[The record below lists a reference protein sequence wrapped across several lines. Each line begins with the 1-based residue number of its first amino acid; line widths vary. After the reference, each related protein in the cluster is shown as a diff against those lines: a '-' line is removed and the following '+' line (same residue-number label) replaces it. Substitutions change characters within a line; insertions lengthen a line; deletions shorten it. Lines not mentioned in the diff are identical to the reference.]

1 MLCINKFFIL
11 IFISLCLTGIKP
23 GIGMTFEIQE
33 RCIDGMEPRCQPMI
47 LGVGFLDKEAANSFK
62 LVAQGLPKGSWVA
75 LSSQG
80 GNLISGLQ
88 LGMAIRELGLNTT
101 IGSTDYSPLE
111 CYSACAYAFLG
122 GQSRHIPNG
131 GRYGLHQF
139 KGQTKEINQADT
151 QKISVILAN
160 YLDRMGVDRRLL
172 DYALVTSTD
181 RMTVLSLAQ
190 AKILQVDNTGQSPS
204 ARWRI
209 EAVASGQLV
218 LINQAMFDKER
229 IPVTLGFMNA
239 DGKIF
244 SIIFYSKND
253 FKDFQSN
260 GKHDIQIGKELYSL
274 NPITKWQEKERG
286 YQSIFQVSEKL
297 IDQINE
303 LSEDA
308 FFKLKV
314 THLNEANEAI
324 FGVKNFKRSIQA
336 LPKK

>member
-1 MLCINKFFIL
+1 MLVCHKFFIF
-11 IFISLCLTGIKP
+11 IFISLCLAGIKP

-33 RCIDGMEPRCQPMI
+33 RCIDGIEPRCQPVI
-47 LGVGFLDKEAANSFK
+47 LGIGFLDKDAANSLK
-62 LVAQGLPKGSWVA
+62 SVAQGMPKGSWVA

-88 LGMAIRELGLNTT
+88 LGLTIRELGLNTT
-101 IGSTDYSPLE
+101 IGSSDYSPLE

-122 GQSRHIPNG
+122 GQSRYIPNG

-181 RMTVLSLAQ
+181 RMTVLSIAQ
-190 AKILQVDNTGQSPS
+190 AKVLQVDNMGQSS
-204 ARWRI
+204 TARWRI
-209 EAVASGQLV
+209 EAVAGGQLL
-218 LINQAMFDKER
+218 LINQTMFVKER
-229 IPVTLGFMNA
+229 IPVTLGFMNV
-239 DGKIF
+239 DGKKLI
-244 SIIFYSKND
+244 IIFYSKTD
-253 FKDFQSN
+253 FTNFQSN
-260 GKHDIQIGKELYSL
+260 GKNDIQIGQEIYNL

-297 IDQINE
+297 IERINE
-303 LSEDA
+303 LPEESS
-308 FFKLKV
+308 FKLKITYHNEV
-314 THLNEANEAI
+314 NEAL
-324 FGVKNFKRSIQA
+324 FGVRNFKRSIQA
-336 LPKK
+336 LTKK

>member
-1 MLCINKFFIL
+1 MLNSNKLLIF
-11 IFISLCLTGIKP
+11 IFISLCLAEIKP
-23 GIGMTFEIQE
+23 GNGMTFEIQD
-33 RCIDGMEPRCQPMI
+33 RCIEGIEPRCQPVI
-47 LGVGFLDKEAANSFK
+47 LGVGFLDKDAANSFK
-62 LVAQGLPKGSWVA
+62 SVAQGMPKGSWVA

-88 LGMAIRELGLNTT
+88 LGMAIREHGLNTT

-122 GQSRHIPNG
+122 GQSRYIPSG

-139 KGQTKEINQADT
+139 KGQTKEINQADI

-172 DYALVTSTD
+172 DYALVTGTD

-190 AKILQVDNTGQSPS
+190 AKILQVDNIGQSPT

-209 EAVASGQLV
+209 EAVAGGQLV
-218 LINQAMFDKER
+218 LMNQAMFVKER

-253 FKDFQSN
+253 FRNLQSN
-260 GKHDIQIGKELYSL
+260 GKHDIQIGQELHSL
-274 NPITKWQEKERG
+274 NPITKWHEKERG

-297 IDQINE
+297 IDQISE
-303 LSEDA
+303 LPEDA

-314 THLNEANEAI
+314 AYLNDINEAFFN
-324 FGVKNFKRSIQA
+324 VKNFKRSIQA
-336 LPKK
+336 IPKK

>member
-1 MLCINKFFIL
+1 MLNSNKLLIL
-11 IFISLCLTGIKP
+11 IFIGLCLIGIKP

-33 RCIDGMEPRCQPMI
+33 RCIDGIEPRCQPVI
-47 LGVGFLDKEAANSFK
+47 LGIGFLDKDAANSFK
-62 LVAQGLPKGSWVA
+62 SVAQRVPKGSWVA

-122 GQSRHIPNG
+122 GQSRYIPNG

-190 AKILQVDNTGQSPS
+190 AKILQVDNIGQSPS

-209 EAVASGQLV
+209 EAVAGGQLV
-218 LINQAMFDKER
+218 LINQAMFVKER

-253 FKDFQSN
+253 FKNFQSN
-260 GKHDIQIGKELYSL
+260 GKHDIQIGQELHSL

-297 IDQINE
+297 IDQISE
-303 LSEDA
+303 LPEDS

-314 THLNEANEAI
+314 AHLNEANEAL

-336 LPKK
+336 LIKK